1 MARQG
6 HAFATADEVRVV
18 YATEANNEAPQE
30 DVPRDGQTM
39 GEVVMRGNMVMKEVH
54 LCLFAPFLAY

>member
-18 YATEANNEAPQE
+18 YASKTDNVGPLE
-30 DVPRDGQTM
+30 DVPRDGRTM
-39 GEVVMRGNMVMKEVH
+39 GEVVMRGNMVMKEVY
-54 LCLFAPFLAY
+54 LSLFVPFLAY